1 MYSRKPSSL
10 RKKNSGFVVADLAVA
25 VANVAI
31 LVVAMLVVPA
41 LAAKSD
47 DAVLDALKLELDR
60 SMKGLSGEQ
69 TPPYFLSYGVT
80 ETSSTVIAASFGA
93 IILDNTTKDRVLD
106 VDLRVGS
113 YQLDNTRP
121 IRGIAFELGRGT
133 RGVSMPMGDDVEAL
147 RTIIWRATDKAYKSA
162 AERYEKVLTNQKVKV
177 REEDTSA
184 DMSMEKAYQY
194 IQPLAPF
201 NFDTAMWRERV
212 KTISAVFKG
221 HPEIYTGQAS
231 FQADLVV
238 KTNVN
243 SEGSVVRVVEP
254 IVKVFIT
261 VKTKADDGMSLPLY
275 ESYSAYTAER
285 IPSEEQLLADARRLL
300 DLCLKLRT
308 APLAETYTG
317 PAILSGRSS
326 GVFFHEIFGHRVEGH
341 RQKDANSSQTFKTFV
356 NKKILPDFI
365 NVVFDPTIRT
375 LGGRDI
381 VGAYQYDDEGMPGQ
395 RVVAVDS
402 GVFKSFLMS
411 RSPIDGFPQSNG
423 HGRRQAGNKSVSR
436 QSNLIVQ
443 ASRTVPYDTL
453 ITMLRAECKKQNKE
467 YGLLFEDI
475 QGGFTFTGRTVPN
488 AFNVQPLV
496 VYKIFAD
503 GRPDELV
510 RGVDLIGTP
519 LTTFNNIVAAAD
531 DVGIFN
537 GVCGAES
544 GGVPVSASSPSLLVS
559 TIEVQKK
566 QKSQAKPP
574 ILSDPTGGG
583 RP

>member
-1 MYSRKPSSL
+1 MYSRRTFSL
-10 RKKNSGFVVADLAVA
+10 HNLLLSRSIVALTSV
-25 VANVAI
+25 
-31 LVVAMLVVPA
+31 A
-41 LAAKSD
+41 LAIVALTSVAAASN
-47 DAVLDALKLELDR
+47 DAVLDALQLELDR
-60 SMKGLSGEQ
+60 SMKGFASEP

-80 ETSSTVIAASFGA
+80 ETSTTVIVASFGA
-93 IILDNTTKDRVLD
+93 ITVDNAVKSRVLD
-106 VDLRVGS
+106 VDMRVGS

-121 IRGIAFELGRGT
+121 IRGVAFELGRGT

-147 RTIIWRATDKAYKSA
+147 RTIIWRATDKAYRSA

-184 DMSMEKAYQY
+184 DMSMEKAYQFVQD
-194 IQPLAPF
+194 ITPF
-201 NFDTAMWRERV
+201 TFDTTEWRDRV
-212 KTISAVFKG
+212 KAISSVFVG
-221 HPEIYTGQAS
+221 YPEIYSGQAS

-261 VKTKADDGMSLPLY
+261 VKTKADDGMTLPLY
-275 ESYSAYTAER
+275 ESYSAYTADR
-285 IPSEEQLLADARRLL
+285 VPSQETLMADARRML
-300 DLCLKLRT
+300 DLARRLRT
-308 APLAETYTG
+308 APLMETYTG

-341 RQKDANSSQTFKTFV
+341 RQKDANSSQTFKTFI
-356 NKKILPDFI
+356 NKHILPDFI
-365 NVVFDPTIRT
+365 NVVFDPTKRT

-381 VGAYQYDDEGMPGQ
+381 VGAYQYDDEGIPGQ
-395 RVVAVDS
+395 RVVTVEN

-411 RSPIDGFPQSNG
+411 RSPIDGFAVSNG
-423 HGRRQAGNKSVSR
+423 HGRRQAGNKCVSR
-436 QSNLIVQ
+436 QSNLMVE
-443 ASRTVPYDTL
+443 ATRSVPYDTL
-453 ITMLRAECKKQNKE
+453 RKMLREECIKQKKE

-531 DVGIFN
+531 DLGIFN

-574 ILSDPTGGG
+574 ILADPTTGAK
-583 RP
+583 P